1 MRKLTEH
8 DHNVIQASIDNSDG
22 IFQTVE
28 LAIEIALEIHPE
40 IAETLEESDHIMWRV
55 VIDRELG
62 NWDDDGWD
70 ANGRG
75 PEPLL
80 DKP

>member
-8 DHNVIQASIDNSDG
+8 DHNVIQSAIDNSDG
-22 IFQTVE
+22 IFECVE
-28 LAIEIALEIHPE
+28 EVIDYVLEQHPE
-40 IAETLEESDHIMWRV
+40 IAETLNDNDYLTWRV
-55 VIDRELG
+55 VLDQEIVVYDF
-62 NWDDDGWD
+62 DPD
-70 ANGRG
+70 ARG